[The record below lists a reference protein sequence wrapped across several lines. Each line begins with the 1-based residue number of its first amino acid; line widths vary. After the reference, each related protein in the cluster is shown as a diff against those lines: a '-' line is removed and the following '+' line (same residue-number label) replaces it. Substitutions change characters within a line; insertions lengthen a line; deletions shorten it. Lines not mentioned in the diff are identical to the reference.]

1 MFNAL
6 LSPAGDDLKST
17 SARMT
22 YGDYSG
28 ASSASMAHV
37 AAAIPDIQG
46 IASAQGL
53 SFARSSLRGVK
64 RRFRRAP
71 FGLRTTRLEIDCP
84 RDAENAEQL
93 AGRNLRIY
101 VQQD

>member
-17 SARMT
+17 STRMT

-37 AAAIPDIQG
+37 AAAIRIFRASHRLKDLALPD
-46 IASAQGL
+46 L
-53 SFARSSLRGVK
+53 LFA
-64 RRFRRAP
+64 
-71 FGLRTTRLEIDCP
+71 E
-84 RDAENAEQL
+84 
-93 AGRNLRIY
+93 
-101 VQQD
+101 

>member
-37 AAAIPDIQG
+37 AAAIRILHRLKDLALPD
-46 IASAQGL
+46 L
-53 SFARSSLRGVK
+53 LFA
-64 RRFRRAP
+64 
-71 FGLRTTRLEIDCP
+71 E
-84 RDAENAEQL
+84 
-93 AGRNLRIY
+93 
-101 VQQD
+101 